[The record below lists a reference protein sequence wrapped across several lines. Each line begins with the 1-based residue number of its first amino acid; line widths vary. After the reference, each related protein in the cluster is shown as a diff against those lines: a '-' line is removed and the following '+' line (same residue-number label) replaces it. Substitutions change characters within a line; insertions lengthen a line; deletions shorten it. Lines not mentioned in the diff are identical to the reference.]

1 MLVRSSLMV
10 SASQVGGQLIEVDVQ
25 DLCQPVDGI
34 RISSQCLDENPLT
47 CLLYSHH

>member
-25 DLCQPVDGI
+25 E
-34 RISSQCLDENPLT
+34 ISASP
-47 CLLYSHH
+47 